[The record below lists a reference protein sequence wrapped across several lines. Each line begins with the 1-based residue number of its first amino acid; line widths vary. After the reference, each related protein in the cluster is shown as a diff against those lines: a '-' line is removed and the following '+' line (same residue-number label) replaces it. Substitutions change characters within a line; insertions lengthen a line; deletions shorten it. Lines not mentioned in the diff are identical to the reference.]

1 MPRIALLAAVL
12 SLAPLQLGCVDQAT
26 STLPPALEQR
36 FEAEGI
42 ARRAA
47 DQTFR
52 FTSDPG
58 GRSERREDRRASIIV
73 TKSSVYIH
81 KNDKAGLELTPRMR
95 RASSVSRSGDRVLI
109 RSGSGASEVI
119 WSFVPPEDAPGWTT
133 DIRAVIRQGGK

>member
-1 MPRIALLAAVL
+1 MFAVL
-12 SLAPLQLGCVDQAT
+12 LLITSSQSGCIDQAT
-26 STLPPALEQR
+26 SSLSPALEQR
-36 FEAEGI
+36 FQAEGVV
-42 ARRAA
+42 RRAS
-47 DQTFR
+47 DVTFR

-81 KNDKAGLELTPRMR
+81 KNDKMGLELTPRTR

-119 WSFVPPEDAPGWTT
+119 WSFVPTEDAPGWTA
-133 DIRAVIRQGGK
+133 DIRAVTRQAGK